1 MRTKSEAHRNEC
13 AKANTL
19 QSALQYF
26 DQLPNAAHVRQPV
39 VEAILGCSSATVWRW
54 VKFERIPK
62 PIKLS
67 VRISAWNVGQLRQAL
82 AEITAD
88 PLNDTPS
95 GQIRKAARAI
105 KPSTATNALKAG
117 K

>member
-1 MRTKSEAHRNEC
+1 MQTKSETHQNEGI
-13 AKANTL
+13 KANTL
-19 QSALQYF
+19 HSALQYF

-54 VKFERIPK
+54 VKFKHIPK

-67 VRISAWNVGQLRQAL
+67 VRISAWNVGQLCQAL

-105 KPSTATNALKAG
+105 KPSAATNALKAG

>member
-1 MRTKSEAHRNEC
+1 MQTKSETHQNESI
-13 AKANTL
+13 KANAL
-19 QSALQYF
+19 HSALQYF

-39 VEAILGCSSATVWRW
+39 VQVILGCSSATVWRW
-54 VKFERIPK
+54 VKFKRIPK

-95 GQIRKAARAI
+95 GQIRKACRAV
-105 KPSTATNALKAG
+105 KPCGGTSEGAPK
-117 K
+117 